1 MPQRPKKSIE
11 EVVAELGRYPLDA
24 FIFIQECIGVA
35 SEQVHGP
42 MTPEESAVASWMDRH
57 NVDLEMLCHLSETGS
72 LPPDIADIMEK
83 IGGPEKMNRH
93 VTGQQ
98 LCWAVRDAALKRY
111 GLMAQS
117 VLARWNITRT
127 EDIGA
132 IIFAL
137 VENDW
142 LKKLPSDSIEDFRD
156 VFSFKDAFELNYRVD
171 AE

>member
-42 MTPEESAVASWMDRH
+42 MTPEESAVAGWMDRH

-142 LKKLPSDSIEDFRD
+142 LKKLPSDNIEDFRN
-156 VFSFKDAFELNYRVD
+156 VFSFKDAFELDYRVD